1 VSTRCPFTFGIPLL
15 PRQCASNWARIE
27 CLLTLTLTS
36 LLAQTDQDF
45 HIVVAGHDRPV
56 LPKDPRIEFLQ
67 VDWPALPQRSD
78 NLDRGRKVFAINDLV
93 MRRGG
98 GLLMFVDADDWI
110 DTQLVEH
117 ARALIG
123 GSNAVGG
130 VVVSGY
136 AIDFRTLRTAAL
148 PDQNVFPGPFNK
160 ICGSSTVAMLR
171 PQERDPLRRDPHT
184 IMHEHYRWT
193 ELAQEL
199 GAPLVELPVHNAY
212 LINTAENHSE
222 LYGPF
227 AAWRREFIAA
237 VNRVGFRADSDF
249 MARFGLNGAE
259 VRAASRRFE

>member
-1 VSTRCPFTFGIPLL
+1 MSTRCSFTFGIPLL

-45 HIVVAGHDRPV
+45 HIVIAGHDRPV
-56 LPKDPRIEFLQ
+56 LPNDPRIEFLQ

-227 AAWRREFIAA
+227 AAWRREFTAA
-237 VNRVGFRADSDF
+237 VNRVGFKADSQF
-249 MARFGLNGAE
+249 IARFGLNGAE